1 MADRAQRTVAILT
14 ERLDRHRGAG
24 QQSITVKHVTV
35 NADNAI
41 VGDVNQSPGG
51 GAQPEIKD
59 QPHAIANSLQ
69 PAMWGENQ
77 KREALPIASD
87 GKRAVPDARGPVSRR
102 PERE

>member
-1 MADRAQRTVAILT
+1 MADRAQRTLALLT

-41 VGDVNQSPGG
+41 VGNIEQRSGG
-51 GAQPEIKD
+51 GTPAQIED

-69 PAMWGENQ
+69 PALWGENQ
-77 KREALPIASD
+77 KREALPITGDAE
-87 GKRAVPDARGPVSRR
+87 RTVPDARGTLSRR